1 MMKQDTMKKLTL
13 VLAILFG
20 LAVRSQ
26 ATVTIDVTQVGGDV
40 VFTTSGSLD
49 LTGATLFT
57 TSGSGFGLGFISDAP
72 NWYVGTG
79 SGTAYDSY
87 ALTSYAASF
96 GTSGTYYSSPS
107 SSTGDN
113 FFIWGNNGFDP
124 RQVGVAAGYVSGAS
138 ISSVMT
144 FNAATIGGLFM
155 TEGVYSYELPGDSII
170 LTIGTGSS
178 VPDSGFTVG
187 LLGFALIGLS
197 AIRRQIR

>member
-170 LTIGTGSS
+170 LTIGTVSS